1 MRRSTSRNHLLL
13 PFAVLLALPLQLG
26 AQETQLFTWTG
37 RVDCQVNLTI
47 QGSNTS
53 TNAARGD
60 EFGGRFRVSSALPRQ
75 DGTVRVVVSGGRGDV
90 VVVQQPNA
98 SNNYAAVVR
107 VADNSA
113 GADRYQVTAYFTPT
127 TGGRYGQG
135 RNNQG
140 RIDQGRNDNVNNGR
154 RVGQSAVLHWSGM
167 VDANAEVRWQGGAA
181 VRQRPIGG
189 SALRA
194 VRSSISGNA
203 NSSRM
208 RQGGQASVSVTE
220 GRGQVQVVQQPS
232 AANGYTT
239 IVRISDPQG
248 GYGRYTFDVIVQ

>member
-1 MRRSTSRNHLLL
+1 MRRSTSRHRLLL

-37 RVDCQVNLTI
+37 RVDRQVNLTI

-140 RIDQGRNDNVNNGR
+140 RNDNVNNGR
-154 RVGQSAVLHWSGM
+154 RVGQSTVLHWSGM
-167 VDANAEVRWQGGAA
+167 VDANAEVRWQGGTA